1 MKKQV
6 TFNEVLEQL
15 GCDSSDSF
23 YELMAE
29 HWSDGLDAILT
40 YNPKNGKVNIGSIY
54 SNDRFNL
61 DCGETLLLRLN
72 MPDKEKFNQ
81 EWYSIIYDAEMALE
95 RAQEN
100 QWTYASHGE
109 NSWGALLLGG
119 KMNLKEFV
127 KTLENN
133 GLLWEEIS
141 NNIINL
147 NCKQEYSFSNEGV
160 YANGY
165 YLEIKIIKLPII
177 GLRTFMLHRHKNAI
191 INYKTEDYNKQIIV
205 PEDIVILADIEI
217 YQVKNIR
224 IHREF
229 GNAKI

>member
-1 MKKQV
+1 
-6 TFNEVLEQL
+6 
-15 GCDSSDSF
+15 
-23 YELMAE
+23 
-29 HWSDGLDAILT
+29 
-40 YNPKNGKVNIGSIY
+40 
-54 SNDRFNL
+54 
-61 DCGETLLLRLN
+61 
-72 MPDKEKFNQ
+72 
-81 EWYSIIYDAEMALE
+81 
-95 RAQEN
+95 
-100 QWTYASHGE
+100 
-109 NSWGALLLGG
+109 
-119 KMNLKEFV
+119 MNLKEFV

-191 INYKTEDYNKQIIV
+191 INYKTEGYNKQIIV
-205 PEDIVILADIEI
+205 PEDIMIMADIEI
-217 YQVKNIR
+217 YNIKNIR

>member
-1 MKKQV
+1 
-6 TFNEVLEQL
+6 
-15 GCDSSDSF
+15 
-23 YELMAE
+23 
-29 HWSDGLDAILT
+29 
-40 YNPKNGKVNIGSIY
+40 
-54 SNDRFNL
+54 
-61 DCGETLLLRLN
+61 
-72 MPDKEKFNQ
+72 
-81 EWYSIIYDAEMALE
+81 
-95 RAQEN
+95 
-100 QWTYASHGE
+100 
-109 NSWGALLLGG
+109 
-119 KMNLKEFV
+119 MNLKEFV

-191 INYKTEDYNKQIIV
+191 INHKTTEDYNKQIIV

-217 YQVKNIR
+217 YQAKNIR

-229 GNAKI
+229 GYAKI